1 MYNQINLNA
10 CMKYSTLRSRTQED
24 NELLAKH
31 GSALAVFDTK
41 AKTIIII
48 SRPRPKY
55 SGMYMKIIV

>member
-1 MYNQINLNA
+1 
-10 CMKYSTLRSRTQED
+10 MKYSILHSRTQED